1 MRSGWLDRRALG
13 GLCGFK
19 FSVAAKRQVDSN
31 TAALHFSLHDKKKP
45 KIFFEKNKKADA
57 LSASAFS
64 WS

>member
-1 MRSGWLDRRALG
+1 MRSGWLDRRAFW

-19 FSVAAKRQVDSN
+19 FSVATKRQGDSN
-31 TAALHFSLHDKKKP
+31 TAALHFSLHDKKAKN
-45 KIFFEKNKKADA
+45 FFEKNKKADA